1 MKWKWGGP
9 YYKLKMREVGDDEP
23 TATTATT
30 GATMREVVGGDQQK
44 ATTGATMR
52 REVVVVGGDQP
63 KATTGATMREVV
75 GGDQQATLF
84 CERGRKEEC

>member
-1 MKWKWGGP
+1 MKWKWGGA

-30 GATMREVVGGDQQK
+30 TTGATMREVVGGDQQ
-44 ATTGATMR
+44 
-52 REVVVVGGDQP
+52 

>member
-1 MKWKWGGP
+1 MKWKWGGA

-52 REVVVVGGDQP
+52 EVVVVGGDQP